1 MTSTRS
7 LFSVVALGLF
17 LTGCVKTIPVD
28 PGPYEEKIVI
38 ESLLQPGD
46 VPTVYL
52 NSSVPF
58 FDDRSTPSGLFIRGA
73 SVVIASDT
81 GADILEPDSVYNRFW
96 CRWEPFYKGSVPI
109 AADTDYRLEI
119 RVDDRMYSAET
130 TTDVEPVEITSTD
143 YVATFTDIYGGHEGV
158 IVDFDD
164 IRGERN
170 WYRFRMDRP
179 LDSRHETVDDFEYS
193 STCLTGDET
202 AVVREFGRFVYSD
215 DDVDG
220 APVRFVVEPAYTHY
234 KGDTGTIYIQSLDAA
249 AAEFYDTLDRQ
260 REANINPFIEPVFLQ
275 SQIEGAI
282 GVFGSVN
289 LSAPVDYVF
298 PEDAG

>member
-1 MTSTRS
+1 MTMTRLLPTALTLC
-7 LFSVVALGLF
+7 LFASA
-17 LTGCVKTIPVD
+17 CVKTIPVD

-38 ESLLQPGD
+38 ESLLLPGT

-52 NSSVPF
+52 NASVPF
-58 FDDRSTPSGLFIRGA
+58 FDGRSTPSELFLRGA
-73 SVVIASDT
+73 SVIISSDA
-81 GADILEPDSVYNRFW
+81 GADVLQPDSVYNRFW
-96 CRWEPFYKGSVPI
+96 CRWEPFYRGARTI
-109 AADTDYRLEI
+109 EADTEYRLEI
-119 RVDDRMYSAET
+119 ELDGRTYAAET
-130 TTDVEPVEITSTD
+130 TTDVPAVEITGTD

-158 IVDFDD
+158 IVDFED
-164 IRGERN
+164 IAGERN

-234 KGDTGTIYIQSLDAA
+234 KGDTGTIYIQSLNAA
-249 AAEFYDTLDRQ
+249 SAAFYDTLDRQ
-260 REANINPFIEPVFLQ
+260 REANINPFIEPVFLD
-275 SQIEGAI
+275 SQIDGAI
-282 GVFGSVN
+282 GVFGSAN
-289 LSAPVDYVF
+289 LSAPVEYVF